1 MKRIT
6 FKNATAQ
13 KIYDDYF
20 KRANR
25 CISMLSA
32 NDQLD
37 ILMELNSH
45 IYEATHEATA
55 ENEIDILVDTLQ
67 KLGDPEE
74 ILKPAV
80 AYHKAQQAGRT
91 FNPKHIVQALSLNIF
106 NGAAYVIMGVVYL
119 LILASG
125 SLIVLKLLYPAHTGL
140 FIGSNSFSTTGIFTG
155 SGRFFFGYSPQP
167 LVGVSEVLG
176 NWFILTVIGLMLLF
190 YFLNTLL
197 FRLVKKRWLFYQ
209 YVYSN
214 SMYSALLHL
223 YYFKGKNP
231 SPIVLTAG
239 FYAANTVKTLTGL
252 LII

>member
-1 MKRIT
+1 MDGAGNGHSENSKMKRIT

-37 ILMELNSH
+37 MLMELNSH
-45 IYEATHEATA
+45 IYEATHEVTA
-55 ENEIDILVDTLQ
+55 ENEIDVLVDTLQ

-91 FNPKHIVQALSLNIF
+91 FNPKHIIQALSLNIF
-106 NGAAYVIMGVVYL
+106 NGVAYVIIAIVYL

-125 SLIVLKLLYPAHTGL
+125 SLIVLKLIYPSHTGL
-140 FIGSNSFSTTGIFTG
+140 FAG
-155 SGRFFFGYSPQP
+155 SGRFFFGYSTQTQAGTNE
-167 LVGVSEVLG
+167 LLG
-176 NWFILTVIGLMLLF
+176 SWFIITMVGLMLLF

-197 FRLVKKRWLFYQ
+197 FRLLKK
-209 YVYSN
+209 
-214 SMYSALLHL
+214 
-223 YYFKGKNP
+223 K
-231 SPIVLTAG
+231 
-239 FYAANTVKTLTGL
+239 
-252 LII
+252 

>member
-1 MKRIT
+1 
-6 FKNATAQ
+6 
-13 KIYDDYF
+13 
-20 KRANR
+20 
-25 CISMLSA
+25 
-32 NDQLD
+32 
-37 ILMELNSH
+37 
-45 IYEATHEATA
+45 
-55 ENEIDILVDTLQ
+55 
-67 KLGDPEE
+67 
-74 ILKPAV
+74 V

-167 LVGVSEVLG
+167 LMGVSEVLG

-197 FRLVKKRWLFYQ
+197 FRLVKKR
-209 YVYSN
+209 
-214 SMYSALLHL
+214 
-223 YYFKGKNP
+223 
-231 SPIVLTAG
+231 
-239 FYAANTVKTLTGL
+239 
-252 LII
+252 